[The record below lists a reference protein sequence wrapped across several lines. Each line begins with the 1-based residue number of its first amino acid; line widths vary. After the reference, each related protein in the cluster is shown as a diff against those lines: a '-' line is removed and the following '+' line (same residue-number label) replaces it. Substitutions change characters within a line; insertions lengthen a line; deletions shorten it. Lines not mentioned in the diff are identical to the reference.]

1 MSPKI
6 TELCSYPVKSCA
18 GVSLDACALTST
30 GLAFDRLFCVVNA
43 ADGKFISQR
52 SHPRLSLV
60 ACAIEP
66 PDAFTDRT
74 ARQFALTCETSSMA
88 TKLRVEVDLDDA
100 SGTAT
105 SATNVECWEWR
116 GKAAKCGDEAGRW
129 FSEFL
134 NQTPDGDGAAY
145 ELVRWMGKGGAP
157 SAPQDAD
164 DLDVDDDVTRLTSEN
179 YGSRRATTTLS
190 DGYPMLLVNAA
201 SVRAMHE
208 LVREETEKSNAAPV
222 VVDNRR
228 FRGNVVVDDAKAYAE
243 DTWSVI
249 ALGAREVQAELCK
262 PCSRCSI
269 PLVDPDVGSPALGA
283 PLARALRR
291 RVTNRQ
297 SSLAPVPVFRLEF
310 TRPFD
315 AGRHRRVARRRRRAR
330 VGDPSR
336 VPLARRR
343 PAFHLSYDTYYS
355 V

>member
-30 GLAFDRLFCVVNA
+30 GLAFDWLFCVVNA

-74 ARQFALTCETSSMA
+74 VRQFALTCETSSMA

-283 PLARALRR
+283 PLARALSRAR
-291 RVTNRQ
+291 SGAALRTANRLWRQ
-297 SSLAPVPVFRLEF
+297 SPFFGWNLLVPSTQDSTVVL
-310 TRPFD
+310 
-315 AGRHRRVARRRRRAR
+315 R
-330 VGDPSR
+330 VGDDVR
-336 VPLARRR
+336 VLETR
-343 PAFHLSYDTYYS
+343 PAFP
-355 V
+355 

>member
-1 MSPKI
+1 GANRTVASSPRADDRIAASRQRAPSRDEDDKNNLTLRTRRLEMSPKI

-228 FRGNVVVDDAKAYAE
+228 F
-243 DTWSVI
+243 
-249 ALGAREVQAELCK
+249 
-262 PCSRCSI
+262 
-269 PLVDPDVGSPALGA
+269 
-283 PLARALRR
+283 
-291 RVTNRQ
+291 
-297 SSLAPVPVFRLEF
+297 
-310 TRPFD
+310 
-315 AGRHRRVARRRRRAR
+315 
-330 VGDPSR
+330 
-336 VPLARRR
+336 
-343 PAFHLSYDTYYS
+343 
-355 V
+355 